1 MKPNLRL
8 PEEVQDAG
16 LVANRTARSAAS
28 SRWMTILAR
37 LGYAAKGVV
46 YLIIGWL
53 AIQLV
58 IGAGGKTTDQR
69 GALQTIYEQPFG
81 KFLLALVVIGLLGF
95 AIRCFLQA
103 WFDTEGE
110 GSDIKGIIG
119 RLGYAITGVSYAI
132 LAFGAFQ
139 LIAGMGS
146 SNATKSTTASTQ
158 DVTAQ
163 LLKHSWGVALVVIL
177 GLIVIGVACFMFV
190 KAYTAK
196 FQRRLLLTGLSARL
210 RSGVILLGRFGYAAL
225 GVVFSIIGIFL
236 IVAAVQ
242 HNPHEAKGLDT
253 ALWTLI
259 QQPFG
264 PVLLGIVA
272 LGLVAYG
279 VYPLHC
285 FLVARHSQR
294 ERKPE
299 GRALSFHTRHPNCAL
314 VLLHDGPADVEA

>member
-1 MKPNLRL
+1 MKTNIRV
-8 PEEVQDAG
+8 PEDVQDAG
-16 LVANRTARSAAS
+16 SLANRTARNVAS
-28 SRWMTILAR
+28 SRLMTVLAR
-37 LGYAAKGVV
+37 LGYVAKGVV

-53 AIQLV
+53 AVQLV

-69 GALQTIYEQPFG
+69 GALQTISEQPYG

-95 AIRCFLQA
+95 AIWCFLQA
-103 WFDTEGE
+103 WFDTEGK

-119 RLGYAITGVSYAI
+119 RLGYAVTGVSNAI

-139 LIAGMGS
+139 LVAGMGTS
-146 SNATKSTTASTQ
+146 SATKSTTSSTQ

-177 GLIVIGVACFMFV
+177 GLIVVGVACYMFA

-196 FQRRLLLTGLSARL
+196 FQQRLLLTRLSAQL
-210 RSGVILLGRFGYAAL
+210 RRGVIFLGRFGYAVL
-225 GVVFSIIGIFL
+225 GVVFSLIGIFL

-242 HNPHEAKGLDT
+242 HNPHEAKGLDAT
-253 ALWTLI
+253 LQTLI

-272 LGLVAYG
+272 LGLIAYG
-279 VYPLHC
+279 VYS
-285 FLVARHSQR
+285 FMEARFRRVGVS
-294 ERKPE
+294 
-299 GRALSFHTRHPNCAL
+299 
-314 VLLHDGPADVEA
+314 

>member
-1 MKPNLRL
+1 MRSNIRT
-8 PEEVQDAG
+8 PEQVQDAG
-16 LVANRTARSAAS
+16 RVANRTARSAAS

-53 AIQLV
+53 AVQLA

-69 GALQTIYEQPFG
+69 GALQTIYEQPYG

-95 AIRCFLQA
+95 AIWCFLQA
-103 WFDTEGE
+103 WFDTEGK

-119 RLGYAITGVSYAI
+119 RLGYAITGATYAI

-139 LIAGMGS
+139 LVAGTGTS
-146 SNATKSTTASTQ
+146 STTKSTTTSTQ

-163 LLKHSWGVALVVIL
+163 LLMHSWGVVVVVIL
-177 GLIVIGVACFMFV
+177 GLIVIGVACYMFA

-196 FQRRLLLTGLSARL
+196 FQRRLLLTGLSAQL
-210 RSGVILLGRFGYAAL
+210 RRGVIFLGRFGYAAL

-242 HNPHEAKGLDT
+242 HNPHEAKGLDA
-253 ALWTLI
+253 ALRTLI

-279 VYPLHC
+279 VY
-285 FLVARHSQR
+285 
-294 ERKPE
+294 
-299 GRALSFHTRHPNCAL
+299 SF
-314 VLLHDGPADVEA
+314 VEARYRRVGVSR

>member
-1 MKPNLRL
+1 MKSNLRV
-8 PEEVQDAG
+8 PEEVQSAG
-16 LVANRTARSAAS
+16 HAANRTARTAAS

-53 AIQLV
+53 AVQLA
-58 IGAGGKTTDQR
+58 IGTGGKTTDQR

-81 KFLLALVVIGLLGF
+81 KFLLAIVTIGLIGF
-95 AIRCFLQA
+95 AIWCFLQA
-103 WFDTEGE
+103 WFDTEGK
-110 GSDIKGIIG
+110 GSDIKGILG
-119 RLGYAITGVSYAI
+119 RLGYAVTGVSYAI

-139 LIAGMGS
+139 LVTRTGTS
-146 SNATKSTTASTQ
+146 STTKSTTASTQ

-163 LLKHSWGVALVVIL
+163 LLNHSWGVAAVVIL
-177 GLIVIGVACFMFV
+177 GLIVIGVACYMFA

-196 FQRRLLLTGLSARL
+196 FQRRLLLTELSAQL
-210 RSGVILLGRFGYAAL
+210 RRGVVFLGRFGYAAL

-253 ALWTLI
+253 ALRTLA

-264 PVLLGIVA
+264 PLVLGIVA

-279 VYPLHC
+279 VY
-285 FLVARHSQR
+285 
-294 ERKPE
+294 
-299 GRALSFHTRHPNCAL
+299 SF
-314 VLLHDGPADVEA
+314 VEARYRRVGVS

>member
-1 MKPNLRL
+1 MKSNLRV
-8 PEEVQDAG
+8 PEEVQSAG
-16 LVANRTARSAAS
+16 HAANRTARTAAS

-37 LGYAAKGVV
+37 FGYAAKGVV

-53 AIQLV
+53 AVQLA
-58 IGAGGKTTDQR
+58 IGTGGKTTDQR

-81 KFLLALVVIGLLGF
+81 KYLLAIVTIGLIGF
-95 AIRCFLQA
+95 AIWCFLQA
-103 WFDTEGE
+103 WFDTEGK
-110 GSDIKGIIG
+110 GSDIKGILG
-119 RLGYAITGVSYAI
+119 RLGYAVTGVSYAI

-139 LIAGMGS
+139 LVTRTGTS
-146 SNATKSTTASTQ
+146 STTKSTTASTQ

-163 LLKHSWGVALVVIL
+163 LLNHSWGVAAVVIL
-177 GLIVIGVACFMFV
+177 GLIVIGVACYMFA

-196 FQRRLLLTGLSARL
+196 FQRRLLLTELSAQL
-210 RSGVILLGRFGYAAL
+210 RRGVVFLGRFGYAAL

-253 ALWTLI
+253 ALRTLA

-264 PVLLGIVA
+264 PLLLGIVA

-279 VYPLHC
+279 VY
-285 FLVARHSQR
+285 
-294 ERKPE
+294 
-299 GRALSFHTRHPNCAL
+299 SF
-314 VLLHDGPADVEA
+314 VEARYRRVGVS